1 MLKVEGVS
9 KRFAQT
15 EALKLIDMTLSEGS
29 ILGLVGSNGAGK
41 STLMRLLCGVYKPD
55 AGSILY
61 DGEPVYDN
69 PLVKE
74 QIAFVP
80 DELYFLPN
88 ANSRRMAKFYAGAYR
103 SFDCERFE
111 RLCGELKIDPK
122 KPLREFSKGMKR
134 QVAIVLALS
143 CCPRYLFLD
152 EAFDGL
158 DPVKRRQVRAL
169 LNDVIGKKHGAVVIS
184 SHSLRELEG
193 VCDRLALL
201 HEGELVFC
209 SDTVDLESTC
219 FKVQVALDYSCD
231 RDEFN
236 DLQVLSFEQEGS
248 VLQMIVEGNLK
259 EIRHCLEERDPL
271 LLDILPLNLEEI
283 FLYQLQALGYDS
295 KLLLEDDT
303 HQEKGVTGNVRA
315 TTGKD

>member
-1 MLKVEGVS
+1 MLKVEGIS

-15 EALKLIDMTLSEGS
+15 EALKQIDMTLSEGT

-69 PLVKE
+69 PAVKE
-74 QIAFVP
+74 QIVFVP

-88 ANSRRMAKFYAGAYR
+88 ANSRRMAKFYASAYR
-103 SFDCERFE
+103 SFDSKRFE
-111 RLCGELKIDPK
+111 WLCRELKIDPK

-158 DPVKRRQVRAL
+158 DPVKRRQVRTL
-169 LNDVIGKKHGAVVIS
+169 LNDVIGKKNGAVVIS

-193 VCDRLALL
+193 VCDRLTLL
-201 HEGELVFC
+201 HEGKIVFC
-209 SDTVDLESTC
+209 SDTADLESTC
-219 FKVQVALDYSCD
+219 FKVQVALSCPCD
-231 RDEFN
+231 RDEFA

-248 VLQMIVEGNLK
+248 VIQMIVEGELE
-259 EIRHCLEERDPL
+259 EIRARLEERKPL

-283 FLYQLQALGYDS
+283 FLYQMQALGYDS

-303 HQEKGVTGNVRA
+303 HQEKGVTGDDRA
-315 TTGKD
+315 ETDQD